1 VRRKAPLELLLIE
14 RTEEEERVVNER
26 ERVVNADEKDMML
39 LFDTMLAKNRIV
51 RECIFIEKRLERERE
66 IDAR

>member
-1 VRRKAPLELLLIE
+1 LELLLIE